1 MCFMLQGILKRMR
14 QFRHFEP
21 DTDMAKIDLGKS
33 SRPLFFNGYY
43 SGIIRKLLS
52 LKTVNQV

>member
-14 QFRHFEP
+14 QFHHFEP
-21 DTDMAKIDLGKS
+21 DTDIAKIDLGKS
-33 SRPLFFNGYY
+33 SQPLFFNGYY

-52 LKTVNQV
+52 